1 MPVRGSGEVLTR
13 RPWGGDTDCGAWLAE
28 QFPEKKKSDRKVE
41 GVNVELES
49 K

>member
-1 MPVRGSGEVLTR
+1 MEGEGGKRSHTGSGVETLTA
-13 RPWGGDTDCGAWLAE
+13 AWLAE